1 MKETI
6 SNNKKSFNVLN
17 KLILNGFYDGN
28 ISPNRI
34 EFERKKFPSFLSVN
48 NHRIIGI
55 LNSENKFELG
65 FDFKFPLNRVVKIAI
80 GIGIIFSII
89 SLAYGNWFL
98 PIPFFIVPFLIMFID
113 FKLKKKKEI
122 SLLTS
127 KFLELYK
134 SEYKTE

>member
-6 SNNKKSFNVLN
+6 SNNEKSLNILN

-34 EFERKKFPSFLSVN
+34 ELNRKYGLFNSGG

-55 LNSENKFELG
+55 LNSENKFELD
-65 FDFKFPLNRVVKIAI
+65 FDFKKSMKVHVNIAL

-89 SLAYGNWFL
+89 SLVKGKWFL
-98 PIPFFIVPFLIMFID
+98 AIPFFIVPFLIIYID

-122 SLLTS
+122 NILTS

-134 SEYKTE
+134 TEYETK